1 MCAISGI
8 IGHEN
13 FCVDGLKLKEISDR
27 MILRGPDSGDYYI
40 DRNIGLAHRR
50 LSIIDLSTGDQPMTI
65 DNGNVVIVYNGEVY
79 NYQEIRNEL
88 IGKGCVF
95 KTTSDTEVV
104 ATAYQFFGIEEC
116 LKRLEGMFAFA
127 IYDKNKGKIYIA
139 RDRFGEKPL
148 YYFTEEGVF
157 YFASELKA
165 FAPSLERFNISK
177 TALNLFLTLSY
188 IPAPYTIYDG
198 ISKLL
203 PGHYM
208 EFDRKGTYH
217 IKQYF
222 EAKEDIA
229 QKDKT
234 DYQTSINTLKELLS
248 TSVKQRMVSDVPM
261 GAFLSGGIDSSII
274 CCLMSKFSDSP
285 INTFS
290 IGFEERDCD
299 ESERA
304 EIVAKHI
311 GANHRKYTLRYHD
324 VLDILDE
331 IISYYDEPF
340 GDSSAI
346 PSYYVAKLASKDVKV
361 VLTGDCADELFA
373 GYEKYLAEYY
383 VSKYKKVPKPIRALF
398 ECIVAKVPIND
409 YTNNILRKLKKV
421 IQYSNESGFELYYDM
436 LCLGFNDSK
445 RACVLKKGWY
455 CDVRQIYKRY
465 FEDLPTDSTFL
476 QREQL
481 LDIYRVL
488 EGQMFPKV
496 DRACMHNSLEN
507 RAPFID
513 SAIVRFALNLP
524 DTFKMNGKDKKR
536 ILKEA
541 FEDILPPETLKFNK
555 HGFDVPVDR
564 WFKRELKS
572 ELESLLCKEFIERQG
587 IFDYSFVEN
596 LISEHIAGRENHKGM
611 LWNLYVFQK
620 WYLKN
625 ESRGLVFD

>member
-88 IGKGCVF
+88 IGKGCAF

-104 ATAYQFFGIEEC
+104 AMAYQFFGIEEC
-116 LKRLEGMFAFA
+116 LKRLEGMFAFT

-148 YYFTEEGVF
+148 YYYTEEGVF

-165 FAPSLERFNISK
+165 FAPSLERFKISK

-208 EFDRKGTYH
+208 EFDRRDTYH

-274 CCLMSKFSDSP
+274 CCLMSRLSDEP

-290 IGFEERDCD
+290 IGFEEKDCD

-311 GANHRKYTLRYHD
+311 GANHRKYILRYND

-383 VSKYKKVPKPIRALF
+383 VSKYKKVPKPLRALF
-398 ECIVAKVPIND
+398 EWIVAKVPINN
-409 YTNNILRKLKKV
+409 YTNNTLRKLKKV
-421 IQYSNESGFELYYDM
+421 IQYSNESGFDLYYDM

-455 CDVRQIYKRY
+455 CDVRQIYKKY
-465 FEDLPTDSTFL
+465 FEDLPKGSTFL

-620 WYLKN
+620 WFLKN
-625 ESRGLVFD
+625 ESRE